1 MLGRRLLEIVH
12 QLDKLPVQPFV
23 SHLQTVCLIL
33 HLLTQG
39 VVAFPDVALQV
50 LQPFEDI
57 VGRRNLLV
65 LLCHLLLLVLLPEN
79 SLEDILLFRFL
90 RVCRGGGSPHCGFLL
105 LGDFL
110 YLLFQ
115 QAVRPRQVAQHATQT
130 QCLQILL
137 CQDGLG
143 CFYAPYLCR
152 VLTQFTHLVQFL
164 LCGKAFL
171 LI

>member
-1 MLGRRLLEIVH
+1 M
-12 QLDKLPVQPFV
+12 
-23 SHLQTVCLIL
+23 
-33 HLLTQG
+33 
-39 VVAFPDVALQV
+39 

-57 VGRRNLLV
+57 VGRHNLLV
-65 LLCHLLLLVLLPEN
+65 LLFHILQLLLLSED
-79 SLEDILLFRFL
+79 SLEDIPLFRFF
-90 RVCRGGGSPHCGFLL
+90 CTYRGGGSLHCGLLL

-137 CQDGLG
+137 CQDDLG

-171 LI
+171 LIQQAILLV